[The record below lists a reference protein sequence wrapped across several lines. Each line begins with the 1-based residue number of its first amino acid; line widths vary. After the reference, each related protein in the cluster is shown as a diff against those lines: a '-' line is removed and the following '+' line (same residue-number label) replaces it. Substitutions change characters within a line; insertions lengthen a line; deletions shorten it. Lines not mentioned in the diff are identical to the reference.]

1 MSTEVLTPII
11 TGLFTLAGVIITVIV
26 GNRKYKDE
34 ITQQLKEQSNMTI
47 YRLDL
52 LEKKQDKHNNLI
64 ERMTVVEQS
73 TKSAHHRIDHIEHA
87 VENKQ

>member
-1 MSTEVLTPII
+1 MSLSVEVYILLVVNLVSIGI
-11 TGLFTLAGVIITVIV
+11 WV
-26 GNRKYKDE
+26 GSISSFKKHIN
-34 ITQQLKEQSNMTI
+34 
-47 YRLDL
+47 YRLDK
-52 LEKKQDKHNNLI
+52 LEEKQDKHNNLI